1 MPRPSITT
9 RVSTLEKRA
18 GLEQGS
24 SEDTLLLDNTQTSS
38 YSSQPLGRSLKY
50 TSLDAYYSEDL
61 DYTPEE
67 EVEVVRILDRRLF
80 PFILLTT
87 FVLNM
92 DRTNISNAISD
103 GLASDLGFGMD
114 VINGATAI
122 YAVVF
127 AGFCMTGAV
136 LAKLVGPSRC
146 TYHPSPV
153 VAVWTEGRC
162 LGIPTLMFSWGLVT
176 LAHALIKDKFGYI
189 TVRCR
194 TSSSPFHPDI
204 ALSLLQ

>member
-1 MPRPSITT
+1 MSRPPNTT
-9 RVSTLEKRA
+9 RVSALEKHA
-18 GLEQGS
+18 GLEEGL
-24 SEDTLLLDNTQTSS
+24 SESALLLDESQTTS
-38 YSSQPLGRSLKY
+38 YSSRSAHGRSPKY
-50 TSLDAYYSEDL
+50 DSLDAHYSEDL
-61 DYTPEE
+61 VYTPEE
-67 EVEVVRILDRRLF
+67 EDEVVRILDRRLF

-114 VINGATAI
+114 VINGATAV

-146 TYHPSPV
+146 TFACSTP
-153 VAVWTEGRC
+153 C
-162 LGIPTLMFSWGLVT
+162 
-176 LAHALIKDKFGYI
+176 
-189 TVRCR
+189 
-194 TSSSPFHPDI
+194 
-204 ALSLLQ
+204 